1 MTAPAVHVFEHR
13 LLSYQRTFRGSLFSS
28 FLQPALFLTAMGV
41 GLGALVNQSGGA
53 AAALGGVPYLVFLA
67 PGLLAGTAMQ
77 TAAFE
82 STFPVMASIR
92 WVRSYHAML
101 ATPISVTDIV
111 VGQLGW
117 IAVRLTMVAAIFV
130 TIMTLFGAVRSPAIL
145 LAIPAAVLTG
155 MAFSAPIAAFSATQ
169 ENAEGFNMLFRFVI
183 NPLFLFSGTFFPV
196 EQLPAILHPIA
207 YATPLYHGVALARQL
222 SLGTGGVPEM
232 IVHATVL
239 FAYFAVGAWAC
250 LVTFRGRL
258 VK

>member
-1 MTAPAVHVFEHR
+1 LTAPAVHVFEHR

-41 GLGALVNQSGGA
+41 GLGVLVNRSGT
-53 AAALGGVPYLVFLA
+53 AALGGVPYLVFLA

-77 TAAFE
+77 TATFE
-82 STFPVMASIR
+82 STFPVLASIR

-111 VGQLGW
+111 VGQLAW

-130 TIMTLFGAVRSPAIL
+130 LIMTLFGAARSPAIL

-169 ENAEGFNMLFRFVI
+169 QNAEGFNILFRFII

-196 EQLPAILHPIA
+196 DQLPALLHPVA
-207 YATPLYHGVALARQL
+207 YVTPLYHGVALARQL
-222 SLGTGGVPEM
+222 SLGSGGLTEM
-232 IVHATVL
+232 ILHAGVL
-239 FAYFAVGAWAC
+239 LAFFAGGAWAC
-250 LVTFRGRL
+250 LITFRKRL

>member
-1 MTAPAVHVFEHR
+1 
-13 LLSYQRTFRGSLFSS
+13 
-28 FLQPALFLTAMGV
+28 
-41 GLGALVNQSGGA
+41 
-53 AAALGGVPYLVFLA
+53 
-67 PGLLAGTAMQ
+67 
-77 TAAFE
+77 
-82 STFPVMASIR
+82 
-92 WVRSYHAML
+92 
-101 ATPISVTDIV
+101 
-111 VGQLGW
+111 LGW

>member
-1 MTAPAVHVFEHR
+1 VTAPAVHVFEHR

-41 GLGALVNQSGGA
+41 GLGVLVNRSGT
-53 AAALGGVPYLVFLA
+53 AALGGVPYVVFLA

-82 STFPVMASIR
+82 STFPVLASIR

-111 VGQLGW
+111 VGQLAW

-130 TIMTLFGAVRSPAIL
+130 LIMTLFGAARSPAIL

-169 ENAEGFNMLFRFVI
+169 DNAEGFNILFRFIV

-196 EQLPAILHPIA
+196 DQLPAVLHPVA
-207 YATPLYHGVALARQL
+207 YLTPLYHGVALARQL
-222 SLGTGGVPEM
+222 SLGSGGVTEM
-232 IVHATVL
+232 LLHAGVL
-239 FAYFAVGAWAC
+239 LAFFAIGAWAC
-250 LVTFRGRL
+250 LVTFRRRL

>member
-13 LLSYQRTFRGSLFSS
+13 LVSYRRTFRGSLFSS

-41 GLGALVNQSGGA
+41 GLGALVNRPGN
-53 AAALGGVPYLVFLA
+53 AALGGVPYLVFLA

-82 STFPVMASIR
+82 STFPVMAAIR
-92 WVRSYHAML
+92 WVRSYVAML
-101 ATPISVTDIV
+101 ATPIGVNDIV
-111 VGQLGW
+111 VGQLAW
-117 IAVRLTMVAAIFV
+117 IAVRLTMVATIFV
-130 TIMTLFGAVRSPAIL
+130 AIMTLFGATHSPAIL
-145 LAIPAAVLTG
+145 LAIPVAVLTG

-196 EQLPAILHPIA
+196 GQLPALLQPIA
-207 YATPLYHGVALARQL
+207 YLTPLYHGVALARQL
-222 SLGTGGVPEM
+222 SLGTGTVSEAILHGGVL
-232 IVHATVL
+232 VAFVV
-239 FAYFAVGAWAC
+239 VGVVAC
-250 LVTFRGRL
+250 LITFRQRL